1 MKNSAISAFS
11 TAAICSR
18 IPIVGWADRSSR
30 VSRGVAGRPPI
41 GVVRPF
47 KAPPLTAKS
56 GGRDQARAVGDES
69 ALRNRK
75 FESTPL
81 QQRVH
86 KLSVPVRAGR
96 RIAFTRAYRMQPL
109 AQLPAVCA
117 TGLAAA
123 AGWSSVLSISS
134 NVRPL
139 VSGPNAQKPITPR
152 MYQDAK

>member
-1 MKNSAISAFS
+1 MNRF
-11 TAAICSR
+11 TSR
-18 IPIVGWADRSSR
+18 EKKTLKPFRAGASFDVSGTSPSERDRR
-30 VSRGVAGRPPI
+30 
-41 GVVRPF
+41 
-47 KAPPLTAKS
+47 
-56 GGRDQARAVGDES
+56 
-69 ALRNRK
+69 
-75 FESTPL
+75 FESLFL

-123 AGWSSVLSISS
+123 AGWSSALSISS

-139 VSGPNAQKPITPR
+139 VSGPNVQKPITPR